1 MITFHRRIYLLFIT
15 WISILCSNLAYE
27 PDYVVSIREKS
38 TIIKPN
44 GKKSVVWKH
53 ICAGAVIRPQEIL
66 VSAHCLIP
74 DGPLNLK
81 NLKVSRFSAFFQTFF
96 KAIFLKFA
104 KILNQVY
111 AKGGSSWPVAIDI
124 DSAKINP
131 NWNIGGIKIGGD
143 FALLKLVNWKNH
155 SWLKWL
161 LLFNLEVGKFTL
173 VCMKISKITYA
184 HIFFKN
190 YSNNL

>member
-1 MITFHRRIYLLFIT
+1 MEAYLCWSRYSTARNFG
-15 WISILCSNLAYE
+15 ISSLPNTGWSTKSKKFESE
-27 PDYVVSIREKS
+27 PI
-38 TIIKPN
+38 
-44 GKKSVVWKH
+44 
-53 ICAGAVIRPQEIL
+53 
-66 VSAHCLIP
+66 
-74 DGPLNLK
+74 
-81 NLKVSRFSAFFQTFF
+81 FSFFQTFF